1 MKKIITITLNPAL
14 DKSIE
19 IQALVPEKKMRC
31 SDAML
36 EPGGGGINVS
46 RAIHKLGGT
55 SVALFLQGGYTGQKF
70 QELIKKEG
78 IDFVSFPTSGDT
90 RENFIAVDES
100 THLQYRFGME
110 GPLVSETEWQPCLD
124 YLEKQSELDYIVASG
139 SLPPG
144 VPLDFFGRLA
154 ALAKRKNA
162 KLIVDTSGEPL
173 KQAVA
178 EGIYLCKPNLGEL
191 GSLSGKERL
200 EPDEIVP
207 AARAIIAKG
216 GCTVMA
222 VSMGAEGAIL
232 VTADENIRVKTP
244 KVTVHSTVGAG
255 DSMVA
260 GMLMGMAHS
269 WTWKDILCYGVAAGT
284 SATMNHGTGLCKK
297 EEVKRI
303 FKQLQQ
309 E

>member
-1 MKKIITITLNPAL
+1 
-14 DKSIE
+14 
-19 IQALVPEKKMRC
+19 
-31 SDAML
+31 
-36 EPGGGGINVS
+36 
-46 RAIHKLGGT
+46 
-55 SVALFLQGGYTGQKF
+55 LFLQGGYTGQKF
-70 QELIKKEG
+70 QELIGKEG
-78 IDFVSFPTSGDT
+78 FDFVSFPTAGDT

-100 THLQYRFGME
+100 TNLQYRFGME
-110 GPLVSETEWQPCLD
+110 GPQVSEAEWQPCLD
-124 YLEKQSELDYIVASG
+124 YLEKESDLDYIVASG

-154 ALAKRKNA
+154 ALAKRKSA

-173 KQAVA
+173 KHAVA

-191 GSLSGKERL
+191 SSLSGKQRL
-200 EPDEIVP
+200 APDEIVP

-216 GCTVMA
+216 GCTVIA

-232 VTADENIRVKTP
+232 VTAEESIRVKTP
-244 KVTVHSTVGAG
+244 KVEVHSTVGAG

-260 GMLMGMAHS
+260 GMILGMAQGWS
-269 WTWKDILCYGVAAGT
+269 WKDTLSYGVAAGT

-297 EEVKRI
+297 EEVERI
-303 FKQLQQ
+303 FLQLQK